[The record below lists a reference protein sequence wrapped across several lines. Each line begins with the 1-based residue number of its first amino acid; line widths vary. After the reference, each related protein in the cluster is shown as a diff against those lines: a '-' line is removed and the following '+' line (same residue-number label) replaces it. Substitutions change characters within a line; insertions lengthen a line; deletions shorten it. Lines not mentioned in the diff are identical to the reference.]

1 MREREKDMNGN
12 SRKAFKS
19 ISLRARVL
27 RTGRQNDIVHA
38 VSAMRRLTKAMQR
51 TAQGKP
57 IRGWSWRNITGKM
70 TAPTLEPIAAIPM
83 ARGRFVV
90 KLVDTT
96 ASAGM

>member
-1 MREREKDMNGN
+1 
-12 SRKAFKS
+12 
-19 ISLRARVL
+19 
-27 RTGRQNDIVHA
+27 
-38 VSAMRRLTKAMQR
+38 MQR